1 MGEVVDM
8 AARRD
13 TKGMFAAE
21 LEEMM
26 ETLPLSRVRVADLC
40 WQCDVERR
48 VFYYHFRD
56 KYDLVAWMFERD
68 YRSAANGAAP
78 YSQELYAETHRT
90 LWSRREFYNR
100 AFQDDSQNSI
110 EHYIVQFSVQA
121 SEEALKRHQG
131 VKTLSSEM
139 AFMARH
145 FAYGNVGCLV
155 EWLGGGFEA
164 TPEQLASYMFACMPS
179 DLRDAHAERANA

>member
-1 MGEVVDM
+1 M

-26 ETLPLSRVRVADLC
+26 ETIPLSKVRVADLG

-90 LWSRREFYNR
+90 IWSRRDFYNR

-110 EHYIVQFSVQA
+110 ERYIVQFSIGA
-121 SEEALKRHQG
+121 NEEALKRHQG
-131 VKTLSSEM
+131 VTTLSSDM
-139 AFMARH
+139 VFAVRH
-145 FAYGNVGCLV
+145 FAYGNVGCLI
-155 EWLGGGFEA
+155 EWLDGRLEA
-164 TPEQLASYMFACMPS
+164 TPEQFASHMFACMPPE
-179 DLRDAHAERANA
+179 LRDAYAERDGA

>member
-1 MGEVVDM
+1 M

-26 ETLPLSRVRVADLC
+26 ETLPLSQVRVADLC

-68 YRSAANGAAP
+68 YVSPANGVVP
-78 YSQELYAETHRT
+78 YSEELFAEALRR
-90 LWSRREFYNR
+90 LWSRREFYLQ
-100 AFQDDSQNSI
+100 AFRGDPRNNI
-110 EHYIVQFSVQA
+110 ERYIVRFGV
-121 SEEALKRHQG
+121 EENEAALKHHLG
-131 VKTLSSEM
+131 EATLSSEH
-139 AFMARH
+139 AFAARH
-145 FAYGNVGCLV
+145 FAHGNVGCLI
-155 EWLGGGFEA
+155 EWLDGGFEA
-164 TPEQLASYMFACMPS
+164 TPEQLATHVFSCMPS
-179 DLRDAHAERANA
+179 DLREAYAEMAEA